1 MQLKRE
7 DFQATQPLGA
17 HPKVD
22 VLVDSRAEAARQAPR
37 RPWRPVMSGLE
48 LLRALVT
55 YRFD

>member
-1 MQLKRE
+1 MQLERD

-17 HPKVD
+17 HPRVD
-22 VLVDSRAEAARQAPR
+22 VLVDSKDEAARPVPR

-55 YRFD
+55 YRFG